1 MVQEHSGSM
10 MVSEPNGVK
19 AKKILYEGLPET
31 ESVDPWLTSR
41 LIGIMQS
48 IQTDKFY
55 PLNKN
60 GARETDREFERR
72 QEKASKVRM
81 EQIDELY
88 RQMDESEQPKIIK
101 R

>member
-1 MVQEHSGSM
+1 M

-19 AKKILYEGLPET
+19 ARKILYEGVQDPET
-31 ESVDPWLTSR
+31 VDSIDPRLTSR

-48 IQTDKFY
+48 IQTDNFY
-55 PLNKN
+55 PLNGN
-60 GARETDREFERR
+60 GARETDREFELR